1 MRARRADAA
10 ALAALALAV
19 YANTLHADFTF
30 DDQFAVVSNADVLDG
45 ARFGSAT
52 ASPPSP
58 SDPSTDPWDDR
69 PARRASSLW
78 LNDYWGQN
86 LTSDASHKSWRPLT
100 VLTFRLNAAI
110 GGLEPS
116 PPTSPPPHPDD
127 PTPHPSPPR
136 PRPFGFHAVNV
147 LLHALAVLLSHR
159 LLLRLAPA
167 LLPDRHPDARRAF
180 AWLAAALL
188 AAHPVRTEAVASVVG
203 RADVLAAAFATLALL
218 AHADRKPWL
227 AAAATA
233 AAALCKETGVTV
245 LAPLAAWDLA
255 GFPDQ
260 GREDDDARADDEG
273 GDDDQGRTGG
283 PRSPSSRS
291 PSSRAAT
298 ASSSSSST
306 SSSSPW
312 RAVDYLSR
320 LAPPALAAVVYS
332 AARRAATG
340 ASTLVRIYREVENPL
355 AFSDDA
361 FSRRL
366 SLAHLHATYA
376 WLTAWPARLS
386 CDWSHACVE
395 PITSAYDARNLLAL
409 AAYSASATALIRGA
423 VAPPGP
429 AGSPARARAWV
440 WIASAAPLVPAS
452 NVFFYVGTYIAERLL
467 YAPAFG
473 ACVLLA
479 EAITRI
485 ATGSTPGAS
494 GSASGSRSGSRFLS
508 RSEPFFRRR
517 AFSRDAVSRTAAF
530 AALTCACARAC
541 ARNVAWSTDDSL
553 FAAAERVCP
562 RSAKVQVNLGVLA
575 RRRGDWTD
583 ATDRFARAKNLVP
596 GYCDPTYWSAI
607 TRADA
612 GDIAAAAVG
621 LREAMK
627 CRWTAADA
635 AAATDAL
642 TRAVHAAHVADPENH
657 TLQSAW
663 GEVLANA
670 PGRET
675 EAAPHFVAAGRLLAR
690 LADAATATRVARGL
704 PAVASRA
711 ETLETARAFQRAAE
725 VADEASEHGCDALEG
740 LATTLARLGDTR
752 GAVDALRALV
762 ERGKGTCG
770 DVAEHAAVALR
781 TWGYGTTTTRGRD
794 GDEETT

>member
-1 MRARRADAA
+1 MPPGRHFEMRARRADAA

-45 ARFGSAT
+45 ARGSAT
-52 ASPPSP
+52 ASPPFP
-58 SDPSTDPWDDR
+58 SDPSTAEWDDR

-78 LNDYWGQN
+78 RNDYWGQN

-116 PPTSPPPHPDD
+116 PPTIPTPHPDD
-127 PTPHPSPPR
+127 GTAPHHPPR
-136 PRPFGFHAVNV
+136 PRPFGFHALNV
-147 LLHALAVLLSHR
+147 ILHALAVLLSHR

-188 AAHPVRTEAVASVVG
+188 AAHPVRSEAVASVVG
-203 RADVLAAAFATLALL
+203 RADVLAAALATLAIL
-218 AHADRKPWL
+218 AHADRKPWF
-227 AAAATA
+227 AAAATG

-255 GFPDQ
+255 GLPGPDR
-260 GREDDDARADDEG
+260 GRAGA
-273 GDDDQGRTGG
+273 GD
-283 PRSPSSRS
+283 SSRDGRDGGSSS
-291 PSSRAAT
+291 PVR
-298 ASSSSSST
+298 SSSST
-306 SSSSPW
+306 FSSSP
-312 RAVDYLSR
+312 LGILTR
-320 LAPPALAAVVYS
+320 LAPPTFAVGVYL
-332 AARRAATG
+332 AARRVATG

-361 FSRRL
+361 YSRRL

-395 PITSAYDARNLLAL
+395 PITSAYDARFLLAA
-409 AAYSASATALIRGA
+409 AAYAASATALIRGA

-452 NVFFYVGTYIAERLL
+452 NVFFYVGTYVAERLL
-467 YAPAFG
+467 YAPALG

-479 EAITRI
+479 EAVTRI
-485 ATGSTPGAS
+485 ATDATHSGTAGSSASSASACFRSERLASKSRRARWRAAAS
-494 GSASGSRSGSRFLS
+494 GSLAL
-508 RSEPFFRRR
+508 
-517 AFSRDAVSRTAAF
+517 

-553 FAAAERVCP
+553 FAAAERACP
-562 RSAKVQVNLGVLA
+562 RSAKVQLNLGILA
-575 RRRGDWTD
+575 RRRGDWTA
-583 ATDRFARAKNLVP
+583 ATDRFQRAKTLVP

-612 GDIAAAAVG
+612 GDVAAAAAG

-635 AAATDAL
+635 ALATDAL
-642 TRAVHAAHVADPENH
+642 TRARTRRARRPPRKSRVTGGVGRSTRQRPGARDGRRAAFRRRGATPRG
-657 TLQSAW
+657 SRRR
-663 GEVLANA
+663 
-670 PGRET
+670 RE
-675 EAAPHFVAAGRLLAR
+675 RDAR
-690 LADAATATRVARGL
+690 RARVARDG
-704 PAVASRA
+704 VASGGARGGEGVSARGGDVRRGERTRMRRVGGTRDDPRA
-711 ETLETARAFQRAAE
+711 GRGHAGCRRRVTSVGGSREGDVRRRRGTRGGGAPNAGLRDGARA
-725 VADEASEHGCDALEG
+725 
-740 LATTLARLGDTR
+740 
-752 GAVDALRALV
+752 
-762 ERGKGTCG
+762 
-770 DVAEHAAVALR
+770 
-781 TWGYGTTTTRGRD
+781 GR
-794 GDEETT
+794 

>member
-1 MRARRADAA
+1 MPPGRHFEMRARRADAA

-30 DDQFAVVSNADVLDG
+30 DDQFAVLSNADVLDG
-45 ARFGSAT
+45 ARGSAT
-52 ASPPSP
+52 ASPPFP
-58 SDPSTDPWDDR
+58 SDPSTAEWDDR

-78 LNDYWGQN
+78 RNDYWGQN

-116 PPTSPPPHPDD
+116 PPTIPTPHPDD
-127 PTPHPSPPR
+127 GTAPHHPPR
-136 PRPFGFHAVNV
+136 PRPFGFHALNV
-147 LLHALAVLLSHR
+147 ILHALAVLLSHR

-188 AAHPVRTEAVASVVG
+188 AAHPVRSEAVASVVG
-203 RADVLAAAFATLALL
+203 RADVLAAALATLAIL
-218 AHADRKPWL
+218 AHADRKPWF
-227 AAAATA
+227 AAAATG

-255 GFPDQ
+255 GLPGPDR
-260 GREDDDARADDEG
+260 GRAGA
-273 GDDDQGRTGG
+273 GD
-283 PRSPSSRS
+283 SSRDGRDGGSSS
-291 PSSRAAT
+291 PVR
-298 ASSSSSST
+298 SSSST
-306 SSSSPW
+306 FSSSP
-312 RAVDYLSR
+312 LEILTR
-320 LAPPALAAVVYS
+320 LAPPTFAVGVYL

-361 FSRRL
+361 YSRRL

-395 PITSAYDARNLLAL
+395 PITSAYDARFLFAA
-409 AAYSASATALIRGA
+409 AAYAASATALIRGA

-429 AGSPARARAWV
+429 AGTPSRARAWV

-452 NVFFYVGTYIAERLL
+452 NVFFYVGTYVAERLL
-467 YAPAFG
+467 YAPALG

-479 EAITRI
+479 EAVTRI
-485 ATGSTPGAS
+485 ATDATHSGTAGSSASSASACFRSERLASKSRRARWRAAAS
-494 GSASGSRSGSRFLS
+494 GSLAL
-508 RSEPFFRRR
+508 
-517 AFSRDAVSRTAAF
+517 

-553 FAAAERVCP
+553 FAAAERACP
-562 RSAKVQVNLGVLA
+562 RSAKVQLNLGILA
-575 RRRGDWTD
+575 RRRGDWTA
-583 ATDRFARAKNLVP
+583 ATDRFQRAKTLVP

-612 GDIAAAAVG
+612 GDVAAAAVG

-635 AAATDAL
+635 ALATDAL

-657 TLQSAW
+657 ALQAAW

-675 EAAPHFVAAGRLLAR
+675 DAAPHFVAAGRLLAG
-690 LADAATATRVARGL
+690 LADAASATRVARGL
-704 PAVASRA
+704 PATASRA
-711 ETLETARAFQRAAE
+711 EALEAARAFRRAVE
-725 VADEASEHGCDALEG
+725 TSDEASEHGCDALEG
-740 LATTLARLGDTR
+740 LATTLARVGDTR

-762 ERGKGTCG
+762 DRGRVTCG
-770 DVAEHAAVALR
+770 DVAEHAAEALR
-781 TWGYGTTTTRGRD
+781 TRGYGTGRARD
-794 GDEETT
+794 GDEETF